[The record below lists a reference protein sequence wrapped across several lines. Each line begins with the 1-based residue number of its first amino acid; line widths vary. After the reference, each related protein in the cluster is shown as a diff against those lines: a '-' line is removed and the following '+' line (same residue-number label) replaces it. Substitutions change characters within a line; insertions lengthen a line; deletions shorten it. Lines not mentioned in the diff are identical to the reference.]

1 MEPTHHFKKLELT
14 IISAEDLRLGR
25 KPATKNLYV
34 VVRPESINSYTT
46 GMAAATEE
54 GNSNNTNNP
63 SWNQKFLVDVP
74 MHARCITF
82 EVKCKTSTGG
92 VKDVGVARV
101 AVSEFLGGVVPD
113 HCLQFLSY
121 RLRDWE
127 GRRNGVLNFSVKA
140 VESPGYVAAPVMKP
154 TTMEKVGS
162 CGFRMRGA
170 IGAASSSGGVVTG
183 IPVSWKN

>member
-1 MEPTHHFKKLELT
+1 M
-14 IISAEDLRLGR
+14 DR

-34 VVRPESINSYTT
+34 VVRPESIKSYTT
-46 GMAAATEE
+46 GMAAAAEE
-54 GNSNNTNNP
+54 GNSNTNNP
-63 SWNQKFLVDVP
+63 SWNQKFCVDVP
-74 MHARCITF
+74 MHARCVTF
-82 EVKCKTSTGG
+82 EVKCKTSTGV

-127 GRRNGVLNFSVKA
+127 GRRNGVLNFSVKV
-140 VESPGYVAAPVMKP
+140 VESPEYVASPVTKP
-154 TTMEKVGS
+154 TAAEKVGS

-170 IGAASSSGGVVTG
+170 IGGASSSSGGVVTG